1 MLVCLSAHHR
11 STPFESLESLSR
23 LGDDAAPAL
32 RSAHED
38 ILGTVVLS
46 TCNRFEAYFDIADD
60 SPVPSMDAA
69 MERIAAMS
77 DLPFRTVRESVDF
90 AHGTGVAR
98 HLFSV
103 AAGLESVVV
112 GEDEIAGQ
120 VKRALDAA
128 RQQGVTTTTL
138 ENLFQRAAETSRAV
152 KNAAGV
158 GAAGRSLV
166 RVALQMASSRI
177 VDWARTRILLIG
189 TGRYAATTLAV
200 LRGHGALDI
209 GVFSAS
215 GRGAEFAAR
224 QGLEL
229 VDDADFV
236 ATAADAHVVIAC
248 TSASDAPILTAA
260 ALHAARR
267 ADAAPQLVIDLGM
280 PRNVDPTVAELP
292 GVELLDLD
300 TIRLHAPL
308 DEFAALGEAREI
320 VDAAAKRHAA
330 ERRVREVSPS
340 VVALRGYLHD
350 LLEEEVARL
359 RVRGDESA
367 ETERALRHFA
377 GVVLHRLIGQGHTL
391 AAAGAGAEWSAALET
406 VFPLTPR
413 GAAD

>member
-138 ENLFQRAAETSRAV
+138 ENLFQRAAETSRA
-152 KNAAGV
+152 
-158 GAAGRSLV
+158 S
-166 RVALQMASSRI
+166 
-177 VDWARTRILLIG
+177 
-189 TGRYAATTLAV
+189 AATIATPPGSSLPGSKPG
-200 LRGHGALDI
+200 LTRPSPGFPSMRRWHG
-209 GVFSAS
+209 S
-215 GRGAEFAAR
+215 AAR
-224 QGLEL
+224 
-229 VDDADFV
+229 
-236 ATAADAHVVIAC
+236 
-248 TSASDAPILTAA
+248 S
-260 ALHAARR
+260 
-267 ADAAPQLVIDLGM
+267 
-280 PRNVDPTVAELP
+280 
-292 GVELLDLD
+292 
-300 TIRLHAPL
+300 
-308 DEFAALGEAREI
+308 
-320 VDAAAKRHAA
+320 
-330 ERRVREVSPS
+330 
-340 VVALRGYLHD
+340 
-350 LLEEEVARL
+350 
-359 RVRGDESA
+359 
-367 ETERALRHFA
+367 
-377 GVVLHRLIGQGHTL
+377 
-391 AAAGAGAEWSAALET
+391 
-406 VFPLTPR
+406 
-413 GAAD
+413 

>member
-11 STPFESLESLSR
+11 SAPFESLESLSR
-23 LGDDAAPAL
+23 LGESAAPAL
-32 RSAHED
+32 RAAHED
-38 ILGTVVLS
+38 ILGTVVLA
-46 TCNRFEAYFDIADD
+46 TCNRFEAYFDIADE

-69 MERIAAMS
+69 MERLAAMS

-90 AHGTGVAR
+90 AHGSGVAR

-128 RQQGVTTTTL
+128 RKQGLTTTPL
-138 ENLFQRAAETSRAV
+138 ESLFQRAAETSRVV
-152 KNAAGV
+152 KNAVGV

-166 RVALQMASSRI
+166 RVALQMASSRV
-177 VDWARTRILLIG
+177 VDWAQTRVLLIG
-189 TGRYAATTLAV
+189 TGRYAATTLSV
-200 LRGHGALDI
+200 LRSHGAVDI

-224 QGLEL
+224 QGLAL
-229 VDDADFV
+229 VTERDF
-236 ATAADAHVVIAC
+236 AAAAARAQVVIAC
-248 TSASDAPILTAA
+248 TSASDAPVLPAPV
-260 ALHAARR
+260 LRAARGG
-267 ADAAPQLVIDLGM
+267 DAHAQLVIDLGM
-280 PRNVDPTVAELP
+280 PRNVDPAVAELP
-292 GVELLDLD
+292 GTELLDLD

-320 VDAAAKRHAA
+320 VAEAARRHAA

-340 VVALRGYLHD
+340 VVALRGYLHG
-350 LLEEEVARL
+350 LLEEEIARL
-359 RVRGDESA
+359 RGRGDGVA
-367 ETERALRHFA
+367 ETERALRHFE

-391 AAAGAGAEWSAALET
+391 AAAGAGQEWCQALEL
-406 VFPLTPR
+406 VFPLDTQRPS
-413 GAAD
+413 D